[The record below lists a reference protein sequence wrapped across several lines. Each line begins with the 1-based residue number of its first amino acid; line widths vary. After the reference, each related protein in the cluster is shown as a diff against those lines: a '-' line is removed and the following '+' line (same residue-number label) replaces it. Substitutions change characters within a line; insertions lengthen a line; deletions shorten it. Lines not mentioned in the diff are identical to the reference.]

1 MNIGIIGQGFVGNA
15 IYQKF
20 KNYYDVYTY
29 DLQAKLCNSTLEI
42 INENCNIIFVCL
54 PTPMDKDG
62 RCHIGIV
69 EEALS
74 DLEIL
79 ASIDQSEKIVIIKST
94 IPPGTT
100 KGWDKCFT
108 FLDIVFSPE
117 FLTEANAVSD
127 FDNQTRI
134 ILGGNK
140 IPTTKLKPLFAK
152 VFPKAT
158 IIKTD
163 STYAEMVKYVTNSF
177 LATKVSFANEM
188 YEICKGLNVDYDK
201 VVEYA
206 CYDERLGKSHWA
218 VPGPDGNFGYG
229 GHCFP
234 KDVQALINVAKDL
247 KINPRML
254 EATNEKNF
262 DTRIDRDWESMK
274 GRAVI

>member
-100 KGWDKCFT
+100 KR
-108 FLDIVFSPE
+108 S
-117 FLTEANAVSD
+117 S
-127 FDNQTRI
+127 
-134 ILGGNK
+134 
-140 IPTTKLKPLFAK
+140 
-152 VFPKAT
+152 
-158 IIKTD
+158 
-163 STYAEMVKYVTNSF
+163 
-177 LATKVSFANEM
+177 
-188 YEICKGLNVDYDK
+188 
-201 VVEYA
+201 
-206 CYDERLGKSHWA
+206 
-218 VPGPDGNFGYG
+218 
-229 GHCFP
+229 
-234 KDVQALINVAKDL
+234 
-247 KINPRML
+247 
-254 EATNEKNF
+254 
-262 DTRIDRDWESMK
+262 
-274 GRAVI
+274 